1 MKVLD
6 PTLRGTIYLKYLG
19 NNIVLLREP
28 IAKQSTRISEIIFN
42 GITEHLVEVEIFNG
56 VTIAISLN
64 TMNIYCYDNSW
75 VIMED
80 SISNITDILV
90 DDVCIYVKGAI
101 SCYNYI
107 NEENIYIEPFQ
118 FDLILRTTDAVLNI
132 LSSSNVSFVDFRLP
146 NLN

>member
-28 IAKQSTRISEIIFN
+28 IAKQSTCISEIIFN
-42 GITEHLVEVEIFNG
+42 GATEHLVEVKIFNG
-56 VTIAISLN
+56 VTIAISLT
-64 TMNIYCYDNSW
+64 TMNIYRYDNGW

-80 SISNITDILV
+80 SVSNITDILV
-90 DDVCIYVKGAI
+90 DDVYIYVKGAI

-132 LSSSNVSFVDFRLP
+132 LSSGNVSFVDFRLP